1 MESISLGFQLE
12 CAPEAVRLAAAR
24 SVRLVLGIVD
34 LHDEMI
40 DRLFVILGAGASFD
54 CVSEEASV
62 PLDPDYWPPLTPD
75 LFTTK
80 RRGYA
85 EILAKYPLI
94 KAASAELSTIDSA
107 VGLEAELRERYR
119 DSEHEHDRQIFRGV
133 LPYLQELLHTVSD
146 RFTEFPQNYEVLAT
160 KLLRLKE
167 LMFISLNYDV
177 LLDNA
182 LLTFDSAKTGLD
194 WYVRQARNWSLIKL
208 HGSVDWGVLIPGTE
222 GIQTFTAPRADL
234 SPASGIMLRP
244 GQLFEKRGFISE
256 KGAHGTELFF
266 PALSAPVGE
275 ADELVCPPDHVDLL
289 RARLTETQPMH
300 VLVIGY
306 SGIDKEIV
314 SLIRE
319 SGRGIKTLTI
329 VDRGED
335 AALAV
340 AQRMAQEGVGS
351 EDTKP
356 SPDSFDT
363 WVRGGGL
370 TAFVNEMTG
379 QPF

>member
-1 MESISLGFQLE
+1 
-12 CAPEAVRLAAAR
+12 
-24 SVRLVLGIVD
+24 
-34 LHDEMI
+34 MI
-40 DRLFVILGAGASFD
+40 DRLFVILGAGASHSCLSEKAAVPFD
-54 CVSEEASV
+54 S
-62 PLDPDYWPPLTPD
+62 DYWPPLTPD

-80 RRGYA
+80 HRGYA
-85 EILAKYPLI
+85 EILAKYPLVR
-94 KAASAELSTIDSA
+94 AAAAELATIESA
-107 VGLEAELRERYR
+107 VGLEAELRGRYR

-133 LPYLQELLHTVSD
+133 LPYFQELLYTVSEQ
-146 RFTEFPQNYEVLAT
+146 FTKFPQNYEVLAT

-167 LMFISLNYDV
+167 VVFVSLNYDS

-182 LLTFDSAKTGLD
+182 LLTFDSTKTGLD
-194 WYVRQARNWSLIKL
+194 WYVRQTRNWSLIKL
-208 HGSVDWGVLIPGTE
+208 HGSIDWGVLIPGSDGME
-222 GIQTFTAPRADL
+222 TFTAPKADL
-234 SPASGIMLRP
+234 STASGIMLRP
-244 GQLFEKRGFISE
+244 GQLFEKRGFLSE

-275 ADELVCPPDHVDLL
+275 ADELICPPDHVNLL

-319 SGRGIKTLTI
+319 SGRGLKTLTI
-329 VDRGED
+329 VDRDE
-335 AALAV
+335 AAAFGV
-340 AQRMAQEGVGS
+340 AERMAEGGVGS

-356 SPDSFDT
+356 SPYDFDT

-370 TAFVNEMTG
+370 NAFVNEMRE
-379 QPF
+379 QPY